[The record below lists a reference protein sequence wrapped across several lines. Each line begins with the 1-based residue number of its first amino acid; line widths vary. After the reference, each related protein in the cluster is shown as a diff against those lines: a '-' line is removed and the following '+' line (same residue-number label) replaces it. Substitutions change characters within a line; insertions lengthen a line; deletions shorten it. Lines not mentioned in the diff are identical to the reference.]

1 MVILYSTGCPK
12 CAVLKKK
19 LEQAHIEF
27 TVDRDEE
34 TMISLGIDSLPVL
47 GVDGKLFGFN
57 EAMKWIVDRERR

>member
-1 MVILYSTGCPK
+1 MVVLYSTGCPK

-47 GVDGKLFGFN
+47 GVDGELYEFGKAI
-57 EAMKWIVDRERR
+57 EWINGQNS